1 MANATGSLGQALE
14 KIIDLLAE
22 RGYLRGRPA
31 DRRRADAGPHLVARA
46 TWWSPSACGRGTWD
60 GARPGRPR
68 RGGVLPGLRVPP
80 GRSRGAAETAGAAA
94 ELVAAT
100 AGYGPRSP
108 RPNAAIGLPA
118 TRDADAG
125 FAARGV
131 GLVPGRTSRGGPGR
145 RRRRRHRH
153 LRRGFRPLV
162 PTGRSTCS
170 IRSPGWRRR
179 TWRGS
184 PGRRSGHCGAAW
196 YPSAP
201 PRPLAWLDRDQA
213 PGGVIEEEAMSTPQ
227 GGQSGSGQ
235 EGSQRP
241 GQQPGS
247 DQPADA
253 DATTVYRPG
262 DYGVSDSSGGGS
274 GGPGSPGSSGPSSAD
289 PYSGG
294 SSGSAGDSPYS
305 SSSYVPPTSAQPSY
319 GQQPSYGGQPG
330 YDPSSYG
337 QSGAGRATTSSPV
350 TVSRIRAPGRGT
362 TSSPDTV
369 SRSRAGRVISS
380 RATARTTT
388 SNPATASSPAGR
400 TTASPTVNPAR
411 TASRPTASRQQD
423 TGSRPATAAIRAARP
438 RAASRRR
445 RRRRRSRTR
454 A

>member
-1 MANATGSLGQALE
+1 MAE
-14 KIIDLLAE
+14 C
-22 RGYLRGRPA
+22 LR
-31 DRRRADAGPHLVARA
+31 
-46 TWWSPSACGRGTWD
+46 RGTWD
-60 GARPGRPR
+60 GAAAGRPG
-68 RGGVLPGLRVPP
+68 RGGVLPGLRVAPGLP
-80 GRSRGAAETAGAAA
+80 GRPRHARRCRPAT
-94 ELVAAT
+94 LVAAT
-100 AGYGPRSP
+100 ARSGPDR
-108 RPNAAIGLPA
+108 RPGTGASACRRPG
-118 TRDADAG
+118 TRC
-125 FAARGV
+125 RV
-131 GLVPGRTSRGGPGR
+131 RRGGRAWCRGATLAEALAVAVG
-145 RRRRRHRH
+145 RRHRH
-153 LRRGFRPLV
+153 LGRRLRPVVPAGDRPARPDRRGRAA
-162 PTGRSTCS
+162 GRGA
-170 IRSPGWRRR
+170 R
-179 TWRGS
+179 S
-184 PGRRSGHCGAAW
+184 PGRRSDHCGAAW

-235 EGSQRP
+235 EGSQWP

-262 DYGVSDSSGGGS
+262 DYGVPDSSGGGS

-337 QSGAGRATTSSPV
+337 QSGGQGYYQQPGYGQQDPGAGQ
-350 TVSRIRAPGRGT
+350 GT

-400 TTASPTVNPAR
+400 TTASPTANPAR